1 MLESTDPEMLDNK
14 EGLRVGVY
22 LDLPMLGK
30 QEGSCGK
37 KGDRESTGEDNC
49 NWRAILGQSGS
60 LVQWTLPG
68 IYYGY
73 SS

>member
-1 MLESTDPEMLDNK
+1 MHHEATVYMYAEREKIRKK
-14 EGLRVGVY
+14 EG
-22 LDLPMLGK
+22 GK
-30 QEGSCGK
+30 GRK

-68 IYYGY
+68 IYDGDPN
-73 SS
+73 